1 MAGHDW
7 RAIDGDGHI
16 VEVEDEINDCLEAPF
31 GGRRGVFPLFPS
43 LDGRVRRKH
52 GMAPTS
58 PAIWRD
64 LLDAMGLEATVVY
77 PTQGLSLGLIQD
89 PEWAVIVARGYN
101 TWLAETYLR
110 FDPRIKGVAL
120 LPPQDVPVAAAELER
135 CVRELGMVGGLLP
148 AVTYDHVPFGD
159 ARFDPL
165 YAAAAALDTP
175 LTVHG
180 GPQTGLGLEPLPRAM
195 EGHALAHP
203 IPIFT
208 HFVSMVLS
216 GVYQRHPALRVAYLE
231 SGAGWVP
238 FWMDRLDYEVET
250 HRSEWPYA
258 ELPSDVIRG
267 GRIYVSCEPE
277 ERSLPAVLPFF
288 PASQILYASDFPH
301 EIGSEPG
308 PYIED
313 LHEFVERDDLPADAR
328 REILAGAAERFYGL
342 TVGAAALGR

>member
-64 LLDAMGLEATVVY
+64 LLDAMGLAATVVY

-101 TWLAETYLR
+101 TWLAEAYFR
-110 FDPRIKGVAL
+110 AGPRIKGVAL
-120 LPPQDVPVAAAELER
+120 RPPVDGPGGAREQER
-135 CVRELGMVGGLLP
+135 GVGAWVRVGVLLP

-180 GPQTGLGLEPLPRAM
+180 GPQ
-195 EGHALAHP
+195 
-203 IPIFT
+203 
-208 HFVSMVLS
+208 
-216 GVYQRHPALRVAYLE
+216 
-231 SGAGWVP
+231 
-238 FWMDRLDYEVET
+238 
-250 HRSEWPYA
+250 
-258 ELPSDVIRG
+258 
-267 GRIYVSCEPE
+267 
-277 ERSLPAVLPFF
+277 
-288 PASQILYASDFPH
+288 
-301 EIGSEPG
+301 
-308 PYIED
+308 
-313 LHEFVERDDLPADAR
+313 
-328 REILAGAAERFYGL
+328 
-342 TVGAAALGR
+342 